1 MNNNEILKIIKEM
14 ESNISILLLQDQ
26 VRLRSR
32 LNKIKLRLN
41 NNQPVDRIVEK
52 LQLSYEYAVEL
63 KNKRDLVRFTISYP
77 SDLPIC
83 SKIEE
88 IKNLIINNQVVIVC
102 GTTGSGKTT
111 QLPKILLEAGCG
123 RSGRIGCTQP
133 RRLAASGMAR
143 RVANETFTAYGKSVG
158 CKVRF
163 ADDTS
168 NETVIK
174 FMTDGILLA
183 ETMSDKLLF
192 QYDAIIIDEA
202 HERSLNIDFTLG
214 YIKNLL
220 HKRPDLKVVISSA
233 TLDAESFSCFFDNA
247 PVIQIEGRTYPVED
261 FFLPP
266 EDEEE
271 ELSSHVLRAVEWVTE
286 LDKKGDILIFLP
298 GEREIREAADL
309 LNGKKWKETEILP
322 LFGRLSMA
330 EQQQVFKTGGRR
342 RVILSTNV
350 AETSI
355 TIPGI
360 HYVID
365 SGLVRLSRYNPRTH
379 IQALQIEQ
387 VSRASAKQRRGRCG
401 RIAEGVCVYLYSRD
415 TLEEAPD
422 YTDPEICRTSLAGV
436 ILQMEM
442 LGLSSIDTFPF
453 IDPPQ
458 YALIKEGYNALFEI
472 GALNKNNVLTEEG
485 KTIASFPVDPHLA
498 KMLCYA
504 EIENIIPEILVVVS
518 FLSIQD
524 PKERPTL
531 KHEAADKAH
540 SQWFDERSDYISIL
554 KLWNFF
560 QSKRV
565 EESSNTQIRKLC
577 KQNFINYRRLREWFS
592 LYQDLFDVVDSLDW
606 KYRGRKNDVRIF
618 DDVIARPINKAD
630 GFGKVYSSFHKCILS
645 GLPRNIGIKGE
656 DAERAFV
663 SSSAEKNRLVARAA
677 YIEPNIYIGT
687 KRRKFNIFPGSNL
700 FKDSPRWIMT
710 FALVETSKLY
720 ARLNAAIEPEW
731 LEEIIPGLCKYS
743 YSDIHWD
750 KNRGFVA
757 AKETVSFAGLVIK
770 SGRKVHYG
778 KIFPVKARQIFIRD
792 AMVPGEIN
800 TWDKWLKF
808 HRRML
813 YNIEQ
818 LETKIRRPES
828 LLNKEAVFE
837 YFDKVL
843 PDTVFSK
850 PSLEQWIKKT
860 KTRIAMSIEDAMIP
874 QLEPID
880 LKDYPDKLTF
890 YNTPFKLKYFFEPGE
905 IKDGLILYCPS
916 DQINLLPDW
925 ALDWMV
931 PGWLSEKVN
940 FLIKSLPKR
949 LRIICNPVQQT
960 ADEFVSLVK
969 RENISMEQ
977 HLLEALM
984 NFLLQKFDLKLSVE
998 EFDLEK
1004 IPEYMIMKVAEIDK
1018 DGKVLKI
1025 TKGLPEREYVST
1037 KLSSSVLAMKK
1048 WIKTG
1053 LYDWPDKDVLPE
1065 TISLQDANSTLDG
1078 YPALVDEEKSVGIQI
1093 FTDKREAEKRHK
1105 YGLIRLFRLQYAGQ
1119 ERYLEKKLPIN
1130 NKTLLTLGLYYNNSD
1145 YKKDFVDNAIYLSL
1159 TQNNT
1164 VKIRGAETFN
1174 FRAEEALGDL
1184 YGVAEKMGR
1193 TLDLVINEKS
1203 EAESIMN
1210 TVYDAD
1216 DSVTDIEHQ
1225 LSFLFR
1231 EGFMKNEIVWGRYLR
1246 YVKAIR
1252 IRAERLKYSA
1262 AKDYLK
1268 MQEIIPFQNM
1278 LDERLKKLKD
1288 IDCAYGLMEFAWYLQ
1303 DFRIALFAPELKPF
1317 EKVSVKRLEKAWDNT
1332 LRDRLAMQ

>member
-1 MNNNEILKIIKEM
+1 MNNDEIVKNIKEI
-14 ESNISILLLQDQ
+14 ESNIPVLLLQDQ
-26 VRLRSR
+26 IRLRGR
-32 LNKIKLRLN
+32 LRGIKQRLKDKLPVNKMI
-41 NNQPVDRIVEK
+41 EK
-52 LQLSYEYAVEL
+52 LQFFYECALEL
-63 KNKRDLVRFTISYP
+63 KNKRKPDEIKISYP
-77 SDLPIC
+77 ADLPIS
-83 SKIEE
+83 SKKEE
-88 IKNLIINNQVVIVC
+88 IRELVLNNQVVIVC

-111 QLPKILLEAGCG
+111 QLPKILLESGCG
-123 RSGRIGCTQP
+123 RNGRIGCTQP
-133 RRLAASGMAR
+133 RRLAASGMAK
-143 RVANETFTAYGKSVG
+143 RVANETFSAYGRQIG

-168 NETVIK
+168 DETVIK

-202 HERSLNIDFTLG
+202 HERSLNIDFILG
-214 YIKNLL
+214 YLKNLL
-220 HKRPDLKVVISSA
+220 SKRPDLKIVISSA
-233 TLDAESFSCFFDNA
+233 TLDAESFSDFFDNA

-261 FFLPP
+261 YFLPP
-266 EDEEE
+266 KDDEE
-271 ELSSHVLRAVEWVTE
+271 ELSYHILRAVEWVTQ
-286 LDKKGDILIFLP
+286 LDQKGDILVFLP

-309 LNGKKWKETEILP
+309 LIGKKWQGTEVLP

-365 SGLVRLSRYNPRTH
+365 SGFVRLSRYNPRTH

-387 VSRASAKQRRGRCG
+387 VSKASAKQRRGRCG
-401 RIAEGVCVYLYSRD
+401 RIADGICVYLYSEE
-415 TLEEAPD
+415 TLEEAPE

-442 LGLSSIDTFPF
+442 LGLPSIDSFPF

-472 GALNKNNVLTEEG
+472 GALDKDNTLTEEG
-485 KTIASFPVDPHLA
+485 KTIAAFPVDPHLA

-504 EIENIIPEILVVVS
+504 EKENIIPEILTIVS

-524 PKERPTL
+524 PKERPAL
-531 KHEAADKAH
+531 KQEAPDAVH
-540 SQWFDERSDYISIL
+540 RQWFDERSDYIGVL

-560 QSKRV
+560 QSRK
-565 EESSNTQIRKLC
+565 EEKISNTQVRKLC
-577 KQNFINYRRLREWFS
+577 KQNFVNYRRLREWFS
-592 LYQDLFDVVDSLDW
+592 LCQDLFDVVDTLGW
-606 KYRGRKNDVRIF
+606 KYKGRKNEIRVF

-630 GFGKVYSSFHKCILS
+630 GFGETYSSFHKCILS

-663 SSSAEKNRLVARAA
+663 RIKEDNKKQITKSS

-700 FKDSPRWIMT
+700 FKDSPKWIMT

-731 LEEIIPGLCKYS
+731 LEEIVPGLCKYS

-750 KNRGFVA
+750 KGRGFVA
-757 AKETVSFAGLVIK
+757 ARETVSFAGLVIK

-778 KIFPVKARQIFIRD
+778 RIFPEKAREVFIRD

-800 TWDKWLKF
+800 TWGKWLKL
-808 HRRML
+808 HKRML
-813 YNIEQ
+813 YNIEL
-818 LETKIRRPES
+818 LEVKIRRPES
-828 LLNKEAVFE
+828 LLNKEAIYE
-837 YFDKVL
+837 HFDDIL
-843 PDTVFSK
+843 PDTVYSK
-850 PSLEQWIKKT
+850 SSLEQWLKRSKA
-860 KTRIAMSIEDAMIP
+860 RIAMRFEDAMIP
-874 QLEPID
+874 QLEPINA
-880 LKDYPDKLTF
+880 KDYPDKLIF
-890 YNTPFKLKYFFEPGE
+890 YNTPFKLKYLFEPGE
-905 IKDGLILYCPS
+905 EKDGLVLYCPS

-925 ALDWMV
+925 ALDWVV

-940 FLIKSLPKR
+940 LLIKSLPKR
-949 LRIICNPVQQT
+949 LRIVCNPVQQT
-960 ADEFVSLVK
+960 AEEFTALVK
-969 RENISMEQ
+969 CGSISMEQ
-977 HLLEALM
+977 HLIEALM
-984 NFLLQKFDLKLSVE
+984 IFLLQKFDLKLSVE
-998 EFDLEK
+998 DFNVEK
-1004 IPEYMIMKVAEIDK
+1004 FPGYITMKVAEIDES
-1018 DGKVLKI
+1018 GKVLKI

-1053 LYDWPDKDVLPE
+1053 LHEWPEDGELPK
-1065 TISLQDANSTLDG
+1065 TVSLQDANSNLDG
-1078 YPALVDEEKSVGIQI
+1078 YPALVDEKISVGIQI
-1093 FTDKREAEKRHK
+1093 FTDKKEADKRHK
-1105 YGLIRLFRLQYAGQ
+1105 YGLIRLFRLLYAGQ

-1145 YKKDFVDNAIYLSL
+1145 YKKEFVDNAIYLSL
-1159 TQNNT
+1159 TENGTIEIRDT
-1164 VKIRGAETFN
+1164 VTFN
-1174 FRAEEALGDL
+1174 SRAEETLGNL
-1184 YGVAEKMGR
+1184 FAVAEKMGE
-1193 TLDLVINEKS
+1193 TLDLIIKEKS
-1203 EAESIMN
+1203 EAESIIN
-1210 TVYDAD
+1210 TVFDAV
-1216 DSVTDIEHQ
+1216 DSKADIERQ

-1231 EGFMKNEIVWGRYLR
+1231 EGFMKNEIVWERYLR
-1246 YVKAIR
+1246 YSKAIKV
-1252 IRAERLKYSA
+1252 RAERLKFSN
-1262 AKDYLK
+1262 AKDYQK
-1268 MQEIIPFQNM
+1268 MQEIIPFQDM
-1278 LDERLKKLKD
+1278 LDERLDKLKNFD
-1288 IDCAYGLMEFAWYLQ
+1288 KAYGLMEFAWYLQ

-1317 EKVSVKRLEKAWDNT
+1317 EKVSAKRLEKAWEDT